1 MTPEPDDFYVG
12 YLPMPPA
19 YKRSLIAICCVLAAA
34 ILASAIS
41 LASSHREGGDGIW
54 DTGHEVTLTGDISH
68 SPYPHLTLND
78 GTTVFLVEVGK
89 KGAQERIRALGDG
102 LGTCRGWAITRD
114 GRRILE
120 LAPEPDAVVI
130 EAKPAHFAPQR
141 AKRGEVTLR
150 GEIVDYKCYL
160 GAMKPG
166 DGKGHKACASLCI
179 GNGIPPV
186 LVTTANGTT
195 EYLVL
200 TDETGR
206 GPVSQLAAH
215 FAGEPVVVTGE
226 RMEQGATSWL
236 LVRSVSRRDP

>member
-1 MTPEPDDFYVG
+1 MTHDPHDFYVG

-19 YKRSLIAICCVLAAA
+19 YKRSLIALCCVLAIALLAA
-34 ILASAIS
+34 AIS
-41 LASSHREGGDGIW
+41 LAFSHREGGDGLW
-54 DTGHEVTLTGDISH
+54 DTGHEVILTGDISPA
-68 SPYPHLTLND
+68 PYPHLTLSD
-78 GTTVFLVEVGK
+78 GTTVFLVEIGK
-89 KGAQERIRALGDG
+89 KGAQDRIRALGDG
-102 LGTCRGWAITRD
+102 RGTCRGWAITRD

-120 LAPEPDAVVI
+120 LAPEPDAVGI
-130 EAKPAHFAPQR
+130 EAKPANFAPPPVN
-141 AKRGEVTLR
+141 RGAVTLY

-186 LVTTANGTT
+186 LVTTTNGAT

-206 GPVSQLAAH
+206 RPVSQLAAP

-236 LVRSVSRRDP
+236 LVRSISRRDP